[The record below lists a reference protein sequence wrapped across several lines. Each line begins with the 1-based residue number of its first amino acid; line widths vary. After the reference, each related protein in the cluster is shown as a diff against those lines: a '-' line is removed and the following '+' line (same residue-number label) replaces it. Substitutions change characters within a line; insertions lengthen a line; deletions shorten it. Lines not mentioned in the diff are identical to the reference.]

1 MTTNLNVS
9 KFRNGDPIPEVKSDE
24 EWEKAEKN
32 KQPAW
37 CYYDNNP
44 SNGVK
49 YGKLYNW
56 WAVNDPRGLAPEG
69 WHIPSLKE
77 FYFGDISQI
86 GSELKTKSGWND
98 YEAVI
103 TCSKCDGEGWYF
115 QSTCTS
121 CKGTQEI
128 TTTYSGN
135 GNNSLGFS
143 AFPGGFRYWGG
154 KFSSLGLTTNFWTS
168 TFKEWYESGQEKW
181 NQSAVYYSLNED
193 DVFYE
198 SELGWNGIGN
208 SVRCIKDTKDYIL
221 QESKNLEKQNLEN
234 IEKQKVKNFEQSF
247 SAVLNNR
254 NFDSLQS
261 FLVRNKLKII
271 DNWPKSI
278 DDYNNSIV
286 FKNTREILIILAN
299 EITYSINDT
308 EDYDGFK
315 YISRCID
322 KLKDENVIEIS
333 NLLKPGDSFHNEL
346 KNINQ
351 IEKFVD
357 FKKKIFKVQR
367 KGLTD
372 FEIKIV
378 GKWGFETSKD
388 TSISI
393 ELKENREYVIIKR
406 SKTREYSFVVEEIQ
420 FGTWEF
426 DGENLVLY
434 SKWDYNKGKFEE
446 RRDNQLIITRL
457 REKFEPKFLIGDK
470 FSIKDFEKAI
480 IKLSKFT
487 SEVRNKNS
495 LMGLSGSNLVGYSF
509 ARKEAKNLDVILDL
523 CDALLDK
530 KIPEIKLESS
540 DYKTKVDD
548 IRLNYETIIKYI
560 ENYDKNMSENEASII
575 EIEMSNSMNLN
586 KNDLIKSKFRVE
598 GSKAI
603 FEGIEGKRIK

>member
-1 MTTNLNVS
+1 M
-9 KFRNGDPIPEVKSDE
+9 
-24 EWEKAEKN
+24 
-32 KQPAW
+32 
-37 CYYDNNP
+37 
-44 SNGVK
+44 
-49 YGKLYNW
+49 
-56 WAVNDPRGLAPEG
+56 
-69 WHIPSLKE
+69 
-77 FYFGDISQI
+77 
-86 GSELKTKSGWND
+86 
-98 YEAVI
+98 
-103 TCSKCDGEGWYF
+103 
-115 QSTCTS
+115 
-121 CKGTQEI
+121 
-128 TTTYSGN
+128 
-135 GNNSLGFS
+135 
-143 AFPGGFRYWGG
+143 
-154 KFSSLGLTTNFWTS
+154 
-168 TFKEWYESGQEKW
+168 
-181 NQSAVYYSLNED
+181 
-193 DVFYE
+193 
-198 SELGWNGIGN
+198 
-208 SVRCIKDTKDYIL
+208 RCIKDTKDYIL

-388 TSISI
+388 ASISI

-446 RRDNQLIITRL
+446 RRDNQLIINRL

-509 ARKEAKNLDVILDL
+509 ARKEAKNLDAILAL

-530 KIPEIKLESS
+530 KIPEIRLESS

-548 IRLNYETIIKYI
+548 IRLDYETIIKYI